1 MDDKKVLEQLVE
13 IIKKKKENATLDYE
27 NTSKLSVKSNVLSGE
42 ISAYVDVLA
51 VIEMLRGK

>member
-1 MDDKKVLEQLVE
+1 MEDKKVLEQLVE
-13 IIKKKKENATLDYE
+13 IIKKKKENAILDYN

>member
-1 MDDKKVLEQLVE
+1 MDDKKILEQLVE

-51 VIEMLRGK
+51 VIDMLRGK